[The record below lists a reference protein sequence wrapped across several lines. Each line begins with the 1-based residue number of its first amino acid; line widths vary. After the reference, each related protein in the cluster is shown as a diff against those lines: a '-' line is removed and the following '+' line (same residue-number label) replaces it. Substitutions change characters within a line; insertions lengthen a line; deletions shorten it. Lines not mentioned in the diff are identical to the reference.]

1 MSSNEI
7 QELSPPQAYHRL
19 LADKSA
25 VLLDVRSRFEY
36 EYVGHPETAI
46 NVAWQELPEWK
57 VDPGFVDKVRQALEA
72 LPDRAVPPEQILILA
87 MCRSGKRSMAAA
99 RKLAENGF
107 VSVIN
112 IAEGFEGDLD
122 AKGQRGNLNGWR
134 YHRLPWRQG

>member
-1 MSSNEI
+1 MSSNDI

-87 MCRSGKRSMAAA
+87 A